1 MCPGAA
7 VLESK
12 PIFPLGPK
20 NLWFRNVARWAVEV
34 LVVSP
39 EGDEE
44 TRGVLAPDVRR
55 PHAAVHGEVW
65 RVRAVRP
72 GHVGDRRLMLEHR
85 VGAVPV
91 RECGCPQPPFIDCK
105 KPPFMAK
112 RWTIPDPVA
121 FRNEAGAPVDL
132 YWHNGTC
139 EELISWPD
147 IGGVQ
152 PGAQKLIQS
161 THGHSFRIRSAAD
174 GHMLMQHT
182 LDDLVVYGCDEEE
195 ARAAARSLGALATS
209 TAEAQRERDSLAE
222 DLSSQLARLILALK
236 EQGSANATAHSAQYA
251 VAAGGAAAPAT
262 ALQAGAARSLLGA
275 GFTGLLKMR

>member
-1 MCPGAA
+1 
-7 VLESK
+7 
-12 PIFPLGPK
+12 
-20 NLWFRNVARWAVEV
+20 
-34 LVVSP
+34 
-39 EGDEE
+39 
-44 TRGVLAPDVRR
+44 
-55 PHAAVHGEVW
+55 
-65 RVRAVRP
+65 
-72 GHVGDRRLMLEHR
+72 MLEHR

-91 RECGCPQPPFIDCK
+91 RECSCPQPPFIDCK

-112 RWTIPDPVA
+112 RWTIPDPVPPPPPITTWIRADLCTTPSGPARHPRRALGLEYAPHPSCIPAPPACTPPLLHAPRLPPQVA

-209 TAEAQRERDSLAE
+209 AAEAQRERDSLAE

-251 VAAGGAAAPAT
+251 VAADGAAAPAT

>member
-1 MCPGAA
+1 MSVFLFSVSLGASCSPSACNGFGQSMCPGAA

-55 PHAAVHGEVW
+55 PHAAVHGEVPHPPSPHHAHAHTHPNPPHAPHPRRPPRQVW

-91 RECGCPQPPFIDCK
+91 RECDRPQPPI
-105 KPPFMAK
+105 A
-112 RWTIPDPVA
+112 
-121 FRNEAGAPVDL
+121 
-132 YWHNGTC
+132 
-139 EELISWPD
+139 
-147 IGGVQ
+147 
-152 PGAQKLIQS
+152 
-161 THGHSFRIRSAAD
+161 
-174 GHMLMQHT
+174 
-182 LDDLVVYGCDEEE
+182 
-195 ARAAARSLGALATS
+195 
-209 TAEAQRERDSLAE
+209 
-222 DLSSQLARLILALK
+222 
-236 EQGSANATAHSAQYA
+236 
-251 VAAGGAAAPAT
+251 
-262 ALQAGAARSLLGA
+262 QAG
-275 GFTGLLKMR
+275 